1 MLRPP
6 PDSTSMT
13 KPRRFY
19 LEIFLISFA
28 ALLLEISYTRLIS
41 FKLFYYYTYL
51 IIGFAL
57 LGIGSGGV
65 LVAIFPRLGR
75 VPIERL
81 LATWC
86 VIGSVTVGIGY
97 YVIALMP
104 VSTRN
109 IWISGGTEI
118 AKLLVLCFAL
128 FATFLTIGIMIA
140 SLFGRYPERINRLYF
155 ADLLGAG
162 FACALVVFLMR
173 AFTPPGCIFLGGLVL
188 AVVGTS
194 LARGQS
200 RPLTY
205 AGVAATALL
214 AVGVV
219 FPQALPDPVTEEMK
233 TIKPDTPR
241 LFAKWSPVFRID
253 LTLTPYD
260 ENDSVRIIHH
270 DGLWGSTLH
279 RFDGD
284 LSHLKKFDKDE
295 RSYAFRVTEGPPRQ
309 VLIIGAAGGH
319 EILTALYFDVEH
331 VTAVELNPVTT
342 SLLTEHY
349 VEYTGNI
356 ANHPRVTLV
365 NDEGRSFLARQTA
378 KYDLIFFVAPDSYSA
393 MNAATAGA
401 FVLSESYL
409 YTVEM
414 LVESLEHLTDDGI
427 IAMHFGEFQYDRKPN
442 RTARYVGTARRALEQ
457 LGITDVGRHILVATT
472 PSFLQL
478 STILVKRNPFTE
490 REIQNF
496 LDNTAR
502 LEGGVVRHAWGHALD
517 DGAVNKAISLP
528 EPDLTAWYSA
538 HPYAIAPIT
547 DDSPFF
553 WHFARFQKVLQEFR
567 EPLTDRDT
575 EDSIGE
581 RLLIILIGISV
592 VFAAVFLLLPF
603 VVIRDTWARLPRK
616 GRSFGVFAA
625 IGLGFMFFEISLIQK
640 LTLLLGYPTY
650 SLTVTLMSL
659 LIFTGL
665 GSLATDLYARHRDRV
680 LPALF
685 ATIVGLT
692 LFYQYA
698 MGMVADA
705 FLGTSLGLRVAV
717 AVLMTAP
724 LGLVLGAFMPLGLAT
739 VGALTTNP
747 TVYVAWGW
755 AVNGFFSVIGSVLT
769 TVLSMTYGFR
779 TVLFLGLVA
788 YALAA
793 ALLRSIPYRPGA
805 AGSAD

>member
-1 MLRPP
+1 
-6 PDSTSMT
+6 MT

-65 LVAIFPRLGR
+65 LVAIFPRLAR
-75 VPIERL
+75 IPIERFL
-81 LATWC
+81 TGAC
-86 VIGSVTVGIGY
+86 VAGAATVGIGY
-97 YVIALMP
+97 FVVALTP

-109 IWISGGTEI
+109 IWVSGGMEI
-118 AKLLVLCFAL
+118 AKLLLLCFAL
-128 FATFLTIGIMIA
+128 FASFLTVGIMIA
-140 SLFGRYPERINRLYF
+140 MLFGRYPERINRLYF

-162 FACALVVFLMR
+162 LACALVVFLMR
-173 AFTPPGCIFLGGLVL
+173 VLTPPGCIFLGGLVL
-188 AVVGTS
+188 AAVGMS
-194 LARGQS
+194 LARDWS
-200 RPLTY
+200 RPLFY
-205 AGVAATALL
+205 VGLAMAALL
-214 AVGVV
+214 AVGVAA
-219 FPQALPDPVTEEMK
+219 PQMLPEPVTEEMK

-241 LFAKWSPVFRID
+241 LFVEWSPVFRID
-253 LTLTPYD
+253 LTITPYNKD
-260 ENDSVRIIHH
+260 DSVRLIHH

-279 RFDGD
+279 RFDGNVSQ
-284 LSHLKKFDKDE
+284 LTKFDTDE
-295 RSYAFRVTEGPPRQ
+295 RSYAFRVTERPPRQ

-319 EILTALYFDVEH
+319 EILTSLYFDVEH
-331 VTAVELNPVTT
+331 VTAVELNPATT

-365 NDEGRSFLARQTA
+365 NDEGRSFLARQQT

-414 LVESLEHLTDDGI
+414 LVESLRHLTDDGI

-442 RTARYVGTARRALEQ
+442 RTARYAGTARRALER

-490 REIQNF
+490 QEIQNF

-502 LEGGVVRHAWGHALD
+502 LKGGVVRHAWGRVAG

-528 EPDLTAWYSA
+528 EPDLAAWYAA
-538 HPYAIAPIT
+538 HPYAIEPIT

-553 WHFARFQKVLQEFR
+553 WHFARFGKVLQQFD

-581 RLLIILIGISV
+581 RLLIVLIGISV
-592 VFAAVFLLLPF
+592 LFATVFLLLPF
-603 VVIRDTWARLPRK
+603 IVIRDAWARLPRK
-616 GRSFGVFAA
+616 GQSFALFAA
-625 IGLGFMFFEISLIQK
+625 IGLGFMFFEIALIQK

-659 LIFTGL
+659 LVFTGL
-665 GSLATDLYARHRDRV
+665 GSLASGAYAGRRDRV
-680 LPALF
+680 LAMLF
-685 ATIVGLT
+685 AALVGLT

-698 MGMVADA
+698 MGTVTDA
-705 FLGTSLGLRVAV
+705 FLGTPLGLRVAV
-717 AVLMTAP
+717 AVAMMAP

-739 VGALTTNP
+739 VAALTADP
-747 TVYVAWGW
+747 PVYIAWGW

-769 TVLSMTYGFR
+769 TVLSMAFGFR
-779 TVLFLGLVA
+779 TVLFLGLMA

-793 ALLRSIPYRPGA
+793 ALLRSIPHA
-805 AGSAD
+805 AALDRAGPTP